1 VTYPETCERCSSA
14 DVRYQ
19 YDRHEPVLVPIG
31 TGQTVEMPAAGQQGV
46 LQIRCQ
52 SCGVTTVQHVGWFDP
67 PADDDR
73 WTVHTVSAGA
83 VGREDPAA
91 APGSSTAESLSADN
105 QQDSPRYNDRDP
117 A

>member
-1 VTYPETCERCSSA
+1 MTYPEACQQCSST
-14 DVRYQ
+14 DVQYQ

-46 LQIRCQ
+46 LQV
-52 SCGVTTVQHVGWFDP
+52 SCRNCGDTAVHHVGWFDP
-67 PADDDR
+67 PPGDDR
-73 WTVHTVSAGA
+73 WTVHTVAAGA
-83 VGREDPAA
+83 AGRPDPSAA
-91 APGSSTAESLSADN
+91 VDAETAGD